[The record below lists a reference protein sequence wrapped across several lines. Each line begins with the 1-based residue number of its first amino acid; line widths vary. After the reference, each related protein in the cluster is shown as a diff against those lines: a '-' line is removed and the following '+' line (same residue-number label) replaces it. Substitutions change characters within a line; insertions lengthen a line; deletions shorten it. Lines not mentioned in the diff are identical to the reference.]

1 MNPFFIFFFALGVI
15 VLLFVAIAFKLVARK
30 IRSEPDHPNSRSQV
44 FVPMLAVLLVLAY
57 IIASAIIFAN
67 AHNSV
72 VATAKVIDVKGS
84 NTELVIDTAD
94 GDLYRVT
101 LDNTQYSGKFA
112 DGDEVLVIKNIVTG
126 KIETIVALEESLHYP
141 DVTQPGN

>member
-1 MNPFFIFFFALGVI
+1 MNPLFIFFLVLGVV
-15 VLLFVAIAFKLVARK
+15 VLLFVTVAFKLLAGK
-30 IRSEPDHPNSRSQV
+30 IRPEPDHPNSRSQV
-44 FVPMLAVLLVLAY
+44 FVPVLAVLLVLAY

-72 VATAKVIDVKGS
+72 VATAKVIDVKGG

-101 LDNTQYSGKFA
+101 LDDTQYSGEFA
-112 DGDEVLVIKNIVTG
+112 DGDEVLVVKNIVTG

-141 DVTQPGN
+141 DAMQQGN